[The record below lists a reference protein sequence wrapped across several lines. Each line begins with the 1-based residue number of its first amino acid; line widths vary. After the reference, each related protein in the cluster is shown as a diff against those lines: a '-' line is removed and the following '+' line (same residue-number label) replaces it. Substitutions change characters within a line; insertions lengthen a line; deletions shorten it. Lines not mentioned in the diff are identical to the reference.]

1 VQVGSGRATVDMPFY
16 YEFSF
21 RPAVVQLT
29 ASGAPD
35 LAEWRAAMDALGHPD
50 LPAGASLLCD
60 LRYVRGLPR
69 SQRARPAVRELL
81 QLVPER
87 RVAFVAGKRIA
98 ARLESELSRNSR
110 DAFEVFTDYEPALRW
125 LVFEPSP
132 NRVSNGSP
140 TRLVRAWGPA

>member
-1 VQVGSGRATVDMPFY
+1 MPFY
-16 YEFSF
+16 YEFAF

-35 LAEWRAAMDALGHPD
+35 LAEWRAAMDALVRHPE
-50 LPAGASLLCD
+50 LPADAPLLCD

-69 SQRARPAVRELL
+69 NRHARIAVRELL

-98 ARLESELSRNSR
+98 ARLEAELSGQSR
-110 DAFEVFTDYEPALRW
+110 DAFEVFTAYEAALRW

-132 NRVSNGSP
+132 NRESNGSR